1 MRNGAVLLGLSAAL
15 SGCTTLEAV
24 LHPAPRAE
32 PGGEAGSVRYS
43 VGALSFEAPAGWD
56 AHGDG
61 RKVSLA
67 APDGKTTLQASMVAG
82 GARDEK
88 GCLAAATASLDQASG
103 SLRNVRR
110 HPTTLAGRKA
120 LEQEA
125 DGGQGRWHGWA
136 YAICDGA
143 TQYRLFFGG
152 PTPLPPESMAAY
164 KRMLATAQ
172 LGAR

>member
-1 MRNGAVLLGLSAAL
+1 VRNCAALLGLGAAL
-15 SGCTTLEAV
+15 SGCVTWEAV
-24 LHPAPRAE
+24 MHPAPRAE
-32 PGGEAGSVRYS
+32 PGGEAGSLRYS
-43 VGALSFEAPAGWD
+43 VGSLSFEAPAGWE

-67 APDGKTTLQASMVAG
+67 APDGKTTLQASVVASRG
-82 GARDEK
+82 RDEK
-88 GCLAAATASLDQASG
+88 ACLAAAAASLEQASG

-110 HPTTLAGRKA
+110 HPTSIAGRNA

-125 DGGQGRWHGWA
+125 DGGEGRWHGWA
-136 YAICDGA
+136 YAICDGS

-152 PTPLPPESMAAY
+152 PTPLPPEAMAAY
-164 KRMLATAQ
+164 KRMVATAR